1 MEKQL
6 LGQVYFIKDGKMA
19 VRNLTISQDNFEK
32 QKVRKFNYF
41 VKLYSDDE
49 LSWGHKNYADI
60 YREYL
65 DNGFTVVR
73 ACNKCLC
80 DMMEMA
86 ILDSSYIDIFIP
98 SKTSLEDAKALEA
111 VLKQYAKEEKSAF
124 TITNYHDGDFD
135 FYDYIYNFSYKK
147 REISEICNYYY
158 KEKAGRL
165 TLEEQ
170 EMFRE
175 YRTFDLRELFLGDFY
190 QYPLNNNNTGVII
203 ITPTDTIRKT
213 VTKSKHKLEIM
224 NILKNRY
231 PVNDQDNYLDLVS
244 DYNLILGFVTKD
256 VLIAYISA
264 DRNSYQQEALE
275 KLSDLAMEIK
285 EVKSDL
291 LTNYNVI
298 KDREIVAEGDFED
311 LKCATVRI
319 KK

>member
-6 LGQVYFIKDGKMA
+6 LGQVYFIKDGKTLA
-19 VRNLTISQDNFEK
+19 RNLIISQDNFDK
-32 QKVRKFNYF
+32 QKVKKFNYF

-49 LSWGHKNYADI
+49 FSCGYKNYVDI

-80 DMMEMA
+80 DMMEMV

-98 SKTSLEDAKALEA
+98 SKTSFGDDKALDA
-111 VLKQYAKEEKSAF
+111 VLQQYSKEERSAF

-135 FYDYIYNFSYKK
+135 FYDYMYNFSYKK
-147 REISEICNYYY
+147 RVISEICNYYY

-165 TLEEQ
+165 TLDEQ
-170 EMFRE
+170 EMFRK
-175 YRTFDLRELFLGDFY
+175 YREFNLRELFLSDFY

-203 ITPTDTIRKT
+203 ITPTDTIKKT
-213 VTKSKHKLEIM
+213 VTKSKHKSEIM
-224 NILKNRY
+224 NVLKNKY
-231 PVNDQDNYLDLVS
+231 SVGEYDNYLDLVS

-275 KLSDLAMEIK
+275 ELTDLVMEIK
-285 EVKSDL
+285 HVKSDL
-291 LTNYNVI
+291 ITNYNVI

-311 LKCATVRI
+311 FARDTVRI